1 MSESPELDCLM
12 TAAGKLVSK
21 ALTYTSFWNL
31 GLSTVAVPVDI
42 LPEEILVKVK
52 AVSINPIDVL
62 LQRLSLFFVGSYRK
76 VYGGDYAGVVVK
88 AGKSTGY
95 QTGDAVYGYRL
106 APFSSE
112 GTFSQYIVI
121 NPKKVIL
128 CDKIPEG
135 MLFEQAASLACT
147 AATGYGVLKMGV
159 TQAGKVK
166 TPDLADALEGKNVLV
181 IGAGTSVG
189 SYAVEFAKKYMR
201 AANVVATCSSRSLAK
216 IENLG
221 ADVTIDY
228 TQGNYASINQTLEFV
243 KAKGKFDV
251 VVDCVRN
258 EIFLDY
264 LDVIL
269 KDSTSD
275 DGGSSG
281 SYCQVYGSKSMNLCS
296 CSIFSIILPSYR
308 SLKYSLLYS
317 LGLLKHRLYCYKLGY
332 DATFAPVVHS
342 MWKAHLLDT
351 PIDSVHRGWSN
362 YAEAIHRVGTSKAS
376 GKVVCIL

>member
-1 MSESPELDCLM
+1 MAESTELDSPM
-12 TAAGKLVSK
+12 TATGKLVSK

-31 GLSTVAVPVDI
+31 GISTVSVPVDI
-42 LPEEILVKVK
+42 KPEEIMVKVK

-62 LQRLSLFFVGSYRK
+62 LQRLSLFFVGSYTK

-88 AGKSTGY
+88 AGERAGY
-95 QTGDAVYGYRL
+95 KTGDLVYGYRL

-128 CDKIPEG
+128 CDRIPEG

-147 AATGYGVLKMGV
+147 AATGYGVLKMGM
-159 TQAGKVK
+159 TQDGKVK
-166 TPDLADALEGKNVLV
+166 KPDLADALEGKNVLV

-189 SYAVEFAKKYMR
+189 SYAVEFAKRYMH

-216 IENLG
+216 VENLG
-221 ADVTIDY
+221 ADLAIDY

-243 KAKGKFDV
+243 KAKGKFDLI
-251 VVDCVRN
+251 VDCVRN

-269 KDSTSD
+269 KDSVTS
-275 DGGSSG
+275 GA
-281 SYCQVYGSKSMNLCS
+281 YCQVYGSKSMNISS
-296 CSIFSIILPSYR
+296 CSVFSIILPSYR
-308 SLKYSLLYS
+308 TLKYSLLYS
-317 LGLLKHRLYCYKLGY
+317 LGLLKHRLYCFKLGY

-362 YAEAIHRVGTSKAS
+362 YAEAIHRVASAKAS
-376 GKVVCIL
+376 GKVVCILE